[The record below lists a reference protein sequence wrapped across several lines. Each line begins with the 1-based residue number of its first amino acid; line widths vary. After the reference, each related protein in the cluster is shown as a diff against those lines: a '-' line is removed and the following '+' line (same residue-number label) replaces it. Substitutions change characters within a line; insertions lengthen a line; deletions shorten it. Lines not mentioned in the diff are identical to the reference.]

1 MILRRVIQHVR
12 KQEWTAIAIDFV
24 IVVIGV
30 VVGIQVSNWNIDR
43 ETRRK
48 AEVFSERLTNDLRIE
63 AWSYQS
69 LIEYNDDVRDSAER
83 AVEALSGEN
92 HISNEVFLISAYR
105 ATQYSFI
112 GQWRATFDELI
123 STGEIGLIADNKLR
137 STAISLY
144 NTPSFDLILA
154 SGQNSEIRR
163 IFRRSVPS
171 DIQRALMKNCGDI
184 FLDIGDYESIVDS
197 LDYEC
202 AIGIPASRI
211 DEIVSAMRENDS
223 LLPALRIRIADI
235 ETTLTLLEDNQ
246 PLYDNLR
253 EIGGFQK
260 RSN

>member
-30 VVGIQVSNWNIDR
+30 VVGIQVSNWNIEL

-48 AEVFSERLTNDLRIE
+48 AEVFSERLINDLRFE

-69 LIEYNDDVRDSAER
+69 LIEYHDDILDSAER
-83 AVEALSGEN
+83 AIEALSGEN

-112 GQWRATFDELI
+112 ERWRATFDELI

-137 STAISLY
+137 STAISVY
-144 NTPSFDLILA
+144 NTPVFDLILE
-154 SGQNSEIRR
+154 SGKNSELRR
-163 IFRRSVPS
+163 IFRRSVPVE
-171 DIQRALMKNCGDI
+171 IQRALMKNCGDI
-184 FLDIGDYESIVDS
+184 IVDFGDYESLVDA

-202 AIGIPASRI
+202 TIDIPASKI
-211 DEIVSAMRENDS
+211 NEIVSVMRENDS
-223 LLPALRIRIADI
+223 LLPALQIRVAD
-235 ETTLTLLEDNQ
+235 TGTALALLEDNQ

-260 RSN
+260 RSD